1 MWKYISST
9 LGGVDVADREL
20 ESGVMQNSKLSV
32 NVNKAI
38 IDFFFM
44 RFILLTVYAFASIN
58 KQLLK

>member
-1 MWKYISST
+1 MPFPISST
-9 LGGVDVADREL
+9 IGGVDVAYREL

-32 NVNKAI
+32 NVNKVI

>member
-1 MWKYISST
+1 MLFPISST

-32 NVNKAI
+32 NVNKVI

-44 RFILLTVYAFASIN
+44 RFILLVV
-58 KQLLK
+58 

>member
-1 MWKYISST
+1 MPFPISST

-32 NVNKAI
+32 NANKVI
-38 IDFFFM
+38 IDFFFI